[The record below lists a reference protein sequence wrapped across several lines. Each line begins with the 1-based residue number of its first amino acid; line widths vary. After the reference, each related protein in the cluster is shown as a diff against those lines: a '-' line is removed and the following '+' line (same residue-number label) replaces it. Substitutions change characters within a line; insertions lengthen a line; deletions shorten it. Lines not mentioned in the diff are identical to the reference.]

1 MANLGKKQ
9 IILLGIMGIVI
20 LFAAVDFLL
29 PKNKHAAIDVNK
41 KKQELSA
48 LVSTL
53 SAGTEKEGAKNSVAL
68 VISRAEKEW
77 ARDPF
82 LDGKS
87 FREWVQ
93 PKEPAKEPAK
103 KEAPVAAKVD
113 FAYTGYLEVK
123 RKRMAIINGM
133 EYKEGEALDVKGYI
147 LRSVSP
153 EKVVIENRATRAT
166 LTVPLME

>member
-20 LFAAVDFLL
+20 LFAAVDYLL
-29 PKNKHAAIDVNK
+29 PKNKNAAIDVNK

-48 LVSTL
+48 LVSML

-93 PKEPAKEPAK
+93 PKEPAK

-123 RKRMAIINGM
+123 RKRMAIINGI

-166 LTVPLME
+166 LTVPLVE

>member
-1 MANLGKKQ
+1 MAKLGKRQ
-9 IILLGIMGIVI
+9 MIIFGVMGIVI

-29 PKNKHAAIDVNK
+29 PKNKHPAIDVSK

-48 LVSTL
+48 LVTTL

-68 VISRAEKEW
+68 VVSRAEKEW
-77 ARDPF
+77 AHDPF

-87 FREWVQ
+87 FREWVHLKEP
-93 PKEPAKEPAK
+93 PKEQAK
-103 KEAPVAAKVD
+103 KEGPAAPKID
-113 FAYTGYLEVK
+113 FSYTGYLEVK
-123 RKRMAIINGM
+123 RKRMAIINGI

-153 EKVVIENRATRAT
+153 EKVVIENRTTRAT
-166 LTVPLME
+166 LTVPLVE

>member
-20 LFAAVDFLL
+20 LFAAVDYLL
-29 PKNKHAAIDVNK
+29 PKNKNAAIDVNK

-48 LVSTL
+48 LVSML
-53 SAGTEKEGAKNSVAL
+53 SVGTEKEGAKNSVAL

-93 PKEPAKEPAK
+93 PKESAK

-123 RKRMAIINGM
+123 RKRMAIINGI

-166 LTVPLME
+166 LTVPLVE